1 MPKSPKSKFPTP
13 KSPRSKSPMPKV
25 PRSKSPKLLNSY
37 WLKKLCH
44 IGYYG
49 IGYFG
54 IGCYDWQ
61 FCPDT
66 HFLVFVHFESTSVH
80 RLGYFQYQG
89 FRKNTFRI
97 PSKIQLSSVQ

>member
-1 MPKSPKSKFPTP
+1 MSTII
-13 KSPRSKSPMPKV
+13 
-25 PRSKSPKLLNSY
+25 
-37 WLKKLCH
+37 CH

-54 IGCYDWQ
+54 IGYFDWE
-61 FCPDT
+61 FWPDT
-66 HFLVFVHFESTSVH
+66 HFLVFVHFENTSVH